1 MKFSI
6 IIFLFVLNILIF
18 PQDIKVLS
26 SDAGSIVVEFKPVY
40 RDTATIT
47 IQGQKYVKVNF
58 AGQIID
64 NLSMIGSPQLQ
75 VRKINIGVPSGTG
88 NIIQII
94 DAEYSVMN
102 GKYLPVPKL
111 VKNSFSYVEKYAES
125 AKYSI
130 QQFHDIVSFGDYGL
144 VRNFPVQT
152 INLYPVQFNPVLNT
166 IKFLKKAVFRITFSQ
181 TRTAHEVITD
191 TRLKTVVINWD
202 VAKNWGSINS
212 VNLKKTA
219 GSSLTSGSWYKF
231 ETPTEGIYKIDKTFL
246 QNLGIDVSTL
256 DPSTIQ
262 IFGNG
267 GYSLP
272 EDLSISN
279 NTGLIE
285 NAIFVS
291 SQSATIFGDAGYI
304 LFYGRQPEFWEYN
317 FSDSLIERVKQPFTK
332 TNYYW
337 LTFGSAQGKRM
348 DVKPSLSV
356 QNFYEQNSTLAFAS
370 NDRDLVNLGHTG
382 RIYLSDIFNSDV
394 QSRTYL
400 TSLNGIMPSSTI
412 QYKIRTVNAST
423 IPIPLIVQESGAEIY
438 SNNIAQIYDTEY
450 SIGTADSGNVFFKSN
465 LTNEQ
470 SSLKI
475 SINTT
480 SSGAAAYLDY
490 FEIKYQKQLKAY
502 SDYLLFFSKDTTAI
516 IEYTLSNFSNSN
528 IRVFD
533 VTDFA
538 NVKSI
543 NNGQI
548 SGGQIKFQI
557 NESKNKVK
565 KYIAIDTTT
574 TGVYQTPANPVKVNL
589 AGIRNNLSGSEM
601 VIITAKVFQA
611 QAERYAD
618 YRANQSPNKLS
629 TSIYYVDDIMNEFG
643 AGLLDPTAIR
653 DFLKFA
659 YDNWQTKP
667 FYVLLFGDGDYDCL
681 NVENKNLNFIPTYQT
696 IESFDLLNSYPTD
709 DYYARVSGND
719 FKVDLAIGRLD
730 IQTNDDATSVVDK
743 IIKYETDLS
752 RDIWRNRIALAA
764 DDAFSGTS
772 NDGDLHTSQ
781 SEDLANNHIPQH
793 FELNKIYLAAYPT
806 TYSGNG
812 RLKPEV
818 NKAIIDAMN
827 GGTLIF
833 NWIGHGN
840 PEVWAH
846 ENVFVNTT
854 SIPQLKNENY
864 FFLTA
869 ATCDFGRYDDPDEQS
884 GTELLINLKNAGAIG
899 ALSSARVVF
908 SSDNA
913 ALNESFYTNLFG
925 TRDPNNLPIRV
936 GNAYFLMKQYM
947 TSVNDQKFHLF
958 GDPAIRLNE
967 PHLVS
972 SIDSVNNKSLQSS
985 IQINALGEAKIVG
998 FVRNA
1003 DGSKNSFTGVAD
1015 ISVFDSDRK
1024 FYFPP
1029 SEDMP
1034 NLLITM
1040 PGGLLY
1046 RGKSNFSNGE
1056 FSTDFVVPKDISYE
1070 NKNGKIISYV
1080 SNNSDDGIGYTTNI
1094 IVGGTNPNAVN
1105 DGKGPDISIYFD
1117 NINFADSYLVNSNF
1131 ALIVKLTDQ
1140 TGINTTGTGIGHKLE
1155 GILNDDV
1162 ANAIDFTN
1170 YFTGD
1175 ANSGG
1180 KSGTVQ
1186 YPFTNMQPGD
1196 YKIKVQAWDVFN
1208 NLSTKEVTFKV
1219 VSQNNGIVI
1228 SDIYNYPN
1236 PFSSRTTFTFQHNFS
1251 DPINVR
1257 IKIYT
1262 VAGRLIKQIE
1272 ESNILE
1278 RFVKIDWNGR
1288 DEDNNQIANGTYLY
1302 KLIVESSDGNFNNTA
1317 LGKIA
1322 IIR

>member
-75 VRKINIGVPSGTG
+75 VKKINIGVPSGTG
-88 NIIQII
+88 NTIQII
-94 DAEYSVMN
+94 NAEYSVMN

-111 VKNSFSYVEKYAES
+111 VKDSFSYGEKYVES
-125 AKYSI
+125 AQYSI

-166 IKFLKKAVFRITFSQ
+166 IKLLKKVVFRITFGQ
-181 TRTAHEVITD
+181 TRTAHEIITD
-191 TRLKTVVINWD
+191 TRLKPVVINWD
-202 VAKNWGSINS
+202 IAKNWGTLNP
-212 VNLKKTA
+212 VNLKKTT
-219 GSSLTSGSWYKF
+219 GSSLTSGIWYKF
-231 ETPTEGIYKIDKTFL
+231 ETPSEGIYRIDKTFL

-285 NAIFVS
+285 NAIFVN

-304 LFYGRQPEFWEYN
+304 LFYGRPIEFWEYN
-317 FSDSLIERVKQPFTK
+317 SFDNSIERVKQPFTK

-337 LTFGSAQGKRM
+337 LTFGSAKGKRM
-348 DVKPSLSV
+348 DAEPSLSV
-356 QNFYEQNSTLAFAS
+356 QNFYEQNSTLAFSS
-370 NDRDLVNLGHTG
+370 NDRDLINLGHTG
-382 RIYLSDIFNSDV
+382 RIYLSDIFSSDV
-394 QSRTYL
+394 RSRSYL
-400 TSLNGIMPSSTI
+400 TSLTGIVSLSPI
-412 QYKIRTVNAST
+412 QYKIKTVNAST
-423 IPIPLIVQESGAEIY
+423 TSIPIVVQESGTEIY
-438 SNNIAQIYDTEY
+438 SNNINPISVSDIDY
-450 SIGTADSGNVFFKSN
+450 SLGTADFWSGSFNGI
-465 LTNEQ
+465 LQNEQ
-470 SSLKI
+470 STLKI

-480 SSGAAAYLDY
+480 NSSAKAYLDY
-490 FEIKYQKQLKAY
+490 FEIEYQKQLKAY
-502 SDYLLFFSKDTTAI
+502 SDFLLFFSKDTTAI
-516 IEYTLSNFSNSN
+516 IEYTLNNFSNSN
-528 IRVFD
+528 IQVFD

-543 NNGQI
+543 SNGQI
-548 SGGQIKFQI
+548 SGGQFRFQM
-557 NESKNKVK
+557 NESKNKVR
-565 KYIAIDTTT
+565 KYIAINS
-574 TGVYQTPANPVKVNL
+574 GVYQTPANPVKVNL

-601 VIITAKVFQA
+601 IIITAKIFQA

-667 FYVLLFGDGDYDCL
+667 FYVLLFGDGDYDYL

-696 IESFDLLNSYPTD
+696 VESLDLVYSYPTD
-709 DYYARVSGND
+709 DYYARVAGND
-719 FKVDLAIGRLD
+719 LKVDLAIGRLD
-730 IQTNDDATSVVDK
+730 IQTIDDATSVVDK
-743 IIKYETDLS
+743 IIKYETGLS

-764 DDAFSGTS
+764 DDAFAGQAGPI
-772 NDGDLHTSQ
+772 DGNLHTSQ
-781 SEDLANNHIPQH
+781 SEDLANNLIPQH

-833 NWIGHGN
+833 DWIGHGN
-840 PEVWAH
+840 PDVWAH

-899 ALSSARVVF
+899 ALSSARVVY
-908 SSDNA
+908 SGDNA
-913 ALNESFYTNLFG
+913 ALNNSFYTNLFR

-936 GNAYFLMKQYM
+936 GNAYFLTKQNM

-958 GDPAIRLNE
+958 GDPAIRLDE
-967 PHLVS
+967 PQLGSV
-972 SIDSVNNKSLQSS
+972 IDSVNNKSIQSV
-985 IQINALGEAKIVG
+985 IQINALGEAKIKG
-998 FVRNA
+998 SVRNA
-1003 DGSKNSFTGVAD
+1003 DGSKN
-1015 ISVFDSDRK
+1015 
-1024 FYFPP
+1024 
-1029 SEDMP
+1029 
-1034 NLLITM
+1034 L
-1040 PGGLLY
+1040 
-1046 RGKSNFSNGE
+1046 FSG
-1056 FSTDFVVPKDISYE
+1056 
-1070 NKNGKIISYV
+1070 
-1080 SNNSDDGIGYTTNI
+1080 
-1094 IVGGTNPNAVN
+1094 
-1105 DGKGPDISIYFD
+1105 
-1117 NINFADSYLVNSNF
+1117 
-1131 ALIVKLTDQ
+1131 
-1140 TGINTTGTGIGHKLE
+1140 
-1155 GILNDDV
+1155 
-1162 ANAIDFTN
+1162 
-1170 YFTGD
+1170 
-1175 ANSGG
+1175 
-1180 KSGTVQ
+1180 
-1186 YPFTNMQPGD
+1186 M
-1196 YKIKVQAWDVFN
+1196 
-1208 NLSTKEVTFKV
+1208 
-1219 VSQNNGIVI
+1219 
-1228 SDIYNYPN
+1228 
-1236 PFSSRTTFTFQHNFS
+1236 
-1251 DPINVR
+1251 R
-1257 IKIYT
+1257 I
-1262 VAGRLIKQIE
+1262 A
-1272 ESNILE
+1272 
-1278 RFVKIDWNGR
+1278 
-1288 DEDNNQIANGTYLY
+1288 A
-1302 KLIVESSDGNFNNTA
+1302 
-1317 LGKIA
+1317 
-1322 IIR
+1322 